1 MRRWLP
7 LWTGLIPIIAI
18 HLTYLVAA
26 AEGHVPWCFPYIDS
40 CTSISATGRHGTAFY
55 LFKAIMI
62 PYAAVL
68 GLFWLRTRELL
79 LRLGDTRRAANT
91 VMGIG
96 IVAAVF
102 LVVYTVA
109 LGAGGDFFYLQRR
122 IGIILYFSMTALGEM
137 LFTWRLGKQRGIEDK
152 TRPLHLGIVYAFLGI
167 GILTVFLNAL
177 MDNYVDY
184 EDAFEWGLALLM
196 KCYFLV
202 MYFTWRQPGFV
213 SSRP

>member
-1 MRRWLP
+1 MTRRWLP

-26 AEGHVPWCFPYIDS
+26 GEGYVPWCFPYIDS
-40 CTSISATGRHGTAFY
+40 CTSISATGRYGTAFV
-55 LFKAIMI
+55 LFKVIMI
-62 PYAAVL
+62 PYAVVL
-68 GLFWLRTRELL
+68 GLFWLRARELL
-79 LRLGDTRRAANT
+79 LHIGDTSRAANT
-91 VMGIG
+91 VMAVG

-109 LGAGGDFFYLQRR
+109 LGAGGEFFYLQRR

-137 LFTWRLGKQRGIEDK
+137 LFTWRLGTQAVIEDR
-152 TRPLHLGIVYAFLGI
+152 TRPFHLGIVYTFLGV
-167 GILTVFLNAL
+167 GILTVLLNAS

-196 KCYFLV
+196 KSYFLV
-202 MYFTWRQPGFV
+202 MYFTWKQPGF
-213 SSRP
+213 SHT